1 MICFFCGCYCIKA
14 KEHKKQIN
22 KIYYFL
28 SFAATKRKE
37 NKEKSPLH
45 INLLKLYAFYLTQP
59 KPFGNKLKFFNLIL
73 SLPHFRVAYYAQRM
87 IKIIQFLNANLYK
100 ADFKNNYT
108 YVRIAFNRHQI
119 I

>member
-1 MICFFCGCYCIKA
+1 LDCAGFKKAWFCFKEFAVLIFSFFCIKA

-59 KPFGNKLKFFNLIL
+59 KPFGNKLKVFQSNFIPSSLQGCLL
-73 SLPHFRVAYYAQRM
+73 SPTH
-87 IKIIQFLNANLYK
+87 
-100 ADFKNNYT
+100 DKNHP
-108 YVRIAFNRHQI
+108 IS
-119 I
+119 